1 MLQTTFIK
9 YLLERDFPGAHIGP
23 EPTTDRF
30 VAVMYGKDERII
42 PGNALA
48 ADASKPF
55 TALNKFGMA
64 FLNKFECSQCDS
76 PILEKISFVDTPGVL
91 SGEKQRIGRA
101 YNFPELIEWFAERA
115 DRSATQQHRQHRHIL
130 RIDGE
135 KAAVRREADGVK
147 SGAAWRRVQPSLRV
161 SEAALEATA
170 ENDAMQA
177 HHARSHA
184 LCMDRPLTFTRSVV
198 TLCCAP

>member
-1 MLQTTFIK
+1 MQTTFIK

-30 VAVMYGKDERII
+30 VAVMHGKDERII

-115 DRSATQQHRQHRHIL
+115 DRSAKQTARHSTAQRSKATRVDSPEEVERRG
-130 RIDGE
+130 RIGYG
-135 KAAVRREADGVK
+135 RRG
-147 SGAAWRRVQPSLRV
+147 
-161 SEAALEATA
+161 
-170 ENDAMQA
+170 
-177 HHARSHA
+177 
-184 LCMDRPLTFTRSVV
+184 
-198 TLCCAP
+198 

>member
-1 MLQTTFIK
+1 MVVVQTTFIK

-115 DRSATQQHRQHRHIL
+115 DRYAQQQHSAALHSLHS
-130 RIDGE
+130 IDGV
-135 KAAVRREADGVK
+135 VRRERGEGRMACGAERDGDDED
-147 SGAAWRRVQPSLRV
+147 RHRVTCVGRGSREEETTV
-161 SEAALEATA
+161 
-170 ENDAMQA
+170 
-177 HHARSHA
+177 HR
-184 LCMDRPLTFTRSVV
+184 
-198 TLCCAP
+198 